1 MVTKRTKLASTLV
14 PADLKTIQSLRT
26 IITRQLRVKKPDV
39 KAVRT
44 EYFTREIREANQRIQ
59 AFALSF
65 KEYAKKAKKPLEK
78 YALLVLA
85 GSIELNGNVW
95 HALGGHKIEISV
107 SAPRYGSPFEQS
119 LALALAAIRSTPFS
133 AKFDA
138 LCASMDSINTN
149 APLVHDIERED
160 VQRRLFLTELD
171 DLELAHIAGQDIK
184 FELKRIAGAI
194 QSK

>member
-1 MVTKRTKLASTLV
+1 MVTKRTKLASTLA
-14 PADLKTIQSLRT
+14 PTDLKMIQSLRT

-44 EYFTREIREANQRIQ
+44 EYFTREIRAANARIEAFVMN
-59 AFALSF
+59 F

-85 GSIELNGNVW
+85 GSIDLNGNVW
-95 HALGGHKIEISV
+95 HALEGHKIEISV
-107 SAPRYGSPFEQS
+107 SAPRYGSPFEHLLS
-119 LALALAAIRSTPFS
+119 ITAIHSTPFS
-133 AKFDA
+133 AKFAA
-138 LCASMDSINTN
+138 LCASVDAINTN
-149 APLVHDIERED
+149 APLVHDIEREE

-184 FELKRIAGAI
+184 FELKRIAAAV

>member
-85 GSIELNGNVW
+85 GSIDLNGNVW
-95 HALGGHKIEISV
+95 HALEGHKIEISV

-119 LALALAAIRSTPFS
+119 LALAAIRSTPFS

-138 LCASMDSINTN
+138 LCASVDSINTN
-149 APLVHDIERED
+149 APLVHDIEREE

-184 FELKRIAGAI
+184 FELKRIAAAV